1 MKKYNVRITEYYR
14 IDGIEAESLEEAER
28 IALMMD
34 WVKTARLL
42 NSIDHE
48 DSWIDKAGYTA
59 LGGEFSQ
66 NDKK

>member
-34 WVKTARLL
+34 WVKT
-42 NSIDHE
+42 DHFRDVTLDAE
-48 DSWIDKAGYTA
+48 EVEA
-59 LGGEFSQ
+59 
-66 NDKK
+66 